1 MFKTSTKDQD
11 YIKLEKIAEL
21 NPTDSISY
29 LVNSVRG
36 ELKEAEKGDQIIQTH
51 HLTIFSS

>member
-21 NPTDSISY
+21 NPTDSVSY

-36 ELKEAEKGDQIIQTH
+36 ELKEAEKG
-51 HLTIFSS
+51 

>member
-21 NPTDSISY
+21 NPTDSVSY

-36 ELKEAEKGDQIIQTH
+36 ELKEAEKGDQIIQTD